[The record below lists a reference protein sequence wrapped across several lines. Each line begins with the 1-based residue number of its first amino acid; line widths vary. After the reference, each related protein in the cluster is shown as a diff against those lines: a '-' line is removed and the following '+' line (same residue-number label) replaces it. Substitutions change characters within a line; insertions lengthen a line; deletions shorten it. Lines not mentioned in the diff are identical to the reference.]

1 MFPPSTAMQLDSH
14 CPCSKGLS
22 YDAKRDK
29 MLELFHETSEV
40 YNFKELEKLG
50 PKKGVISQAV
60 KEIIASLV
68 ADGLVTSEYVSS
80 STMLSVYSLSTRK
93 LGSGVYYW
101 SFPSQSSANLKKQH
115 AAKTA
120 EVASLE
126 KQHAE
131 LSAALAETLA
141 AKEETV
147 RKRSAR

>member
-1 MFPPSTAMQLDSH
+1 MQLDSH

-68 ADGLVTSEYVSS
+68 ADGLVTSEYVLSLTTCLDPHYRPENWALA
-80 STMLSVYSLSTRK
+80 STT
-93 LGSGVYYW
+93 G
-101 SFPSQSSANLKKQH
+101 PSQANP
-115 AAKTA
+115 API
-120 EVASLE
+120 
-126 KQHAE
+126 
-131 LSAALAETLA
+131 
-141 AKEETV
+141 
-147 RKRSAR
+147 